1 MSWVLIDAGTA
12 SWVTQ
17 TAQSASWSTTSV
29 YVPPWTQL
37 SSVVS
42 TDGGVDFRPE
52 MRDDYP
58 MTMQEDRAVTMVELY
73 PEGIP

>member
-1 MSWVLIDAGTA
+1 MSWNTVGSEGA
-12 SWVTQ
+12 SWATQ
-17 TAQSASWSTTSV
+17 TAQSASWTTTGT

-42 TDGGVDFRPE
+42 DGVDFRPE

-58 MTMQEDRAVTMVELY
+58 MTMQEDRSVTMVELY

>member
-17 TAQSASWSTTSV
+17 TAQSKSWSTTSV

-42 TDGGVDFRPE
+42 TDGGVDFNAV

>member
-1 MSWVLIDAGTA
+1 MSWTLIDAGVA

-17 TAQSASWSTTSV
+17 TSQTASWSTISV

-42 TDGGVDFRPE
+42 TDDGVDFRAV

-58 MTMQEDRAVTMVELY
+58 MAMQEDRAVIMAELY

>member
-1 MSWVLIDAGTA
+1 MSWSTIGADSA
-12 SWVTQ
+12 SWSSQ
-17 TAQSASWSTTSV
+17 TAQSASWEAAGT

-42 TDGGVDFRPE
+42 DGVDFRAE

-58 MTMQEDRAVTMVELY
+58 MPMQEDRSVTMVELY

>member
-1 MSWVLIDAGTA
+1 MSWTLIDAGVA

-17 TAQSASWSTTSV
+17 TSQTASWSTTSV

-42 TDGGVDFRPE
+42 DGVDFRAE

-58 MTMQEDRAVTMVELY
+58 MPMQEDRAVTMVELY

>member
-1 MSWVLIDAGTA
+1 MSWVLIDAGVA

-17 TAQSASWSTTSV
+17 TAQAASWSTTSV

-42 TDGGVDFRPE
+42 SDLGVDFRPE

-58 MTMQEDRAVTMVELY
+58 MTTQEDRPVTMVELY
-73 PEGIP
+73 PEGVP